1 MVRPQ
6 DEEPDEQWR
15 MTVNL
20 LAIIAVLMMIGAG
33 FWLLRELDAA
43 KKAQECLASAA
54 RHQCRQI
61 RAP

>member
-1 MVRPQ
+1 MVRPL
-6 DEEPDEQWR
+6 DEEPDEHWR

-20 LAIIAVLMMIGAG
+20 LAIIAVLVMVGAG
-33 FWLLRELDAA
+33 FWLLRELNDA

-61 RAP
+61 GRP

>member
-1 MVRPQ
+1 MVRPH

-20 LAIIAVLMMIGAG
+20 LAIIAVLVMVGAG
-33 FWLLRELDAA
+33 FWLLRELNAA
-43 KKAQECLASAA
+43 SKAQECLASAA

-61 RAP
+61 K

>member
-1 MVRPQ
+1 MVRRQ

-20 LAIIAVLMMIGAG
+20 LAIIAVLVMIGVG
-33 FWLLRELDAA
+33 FWLLRELNAA
-43 KKAQECLASAA
+43 KKAQECLATAA

-61 RAP
+61 GAP

>member
-1 MVRPQ
+1 MVRRQ

-20 LAIIAVLMMIGAG
+20 LAIIAVLVMIGVG
-33 FWLLRELDAA
+33 FWLLRELNDA

-61 RAP
+61 R

>member
-20 LAIIAVLMMIGAG
+20 LAIIAVLVMIGAG

-43 KKAQECLASAA
+43 RKAQECLASAA

-61 RAP
+61 R

>member
-1 MVRPQ
+1 MVRRQ

-20 LAIIAVLMMIGAG
+20 LAIIAVLVMVGAG
-33 FWLLRELDAA
+33 FWLLRELAAA

-54 RHQCRQI
+54 RNHSRQI
-61 RAP
+61 GTP

>member
-1 MVRPQ
+1 MVRRQ

-20 LAIIAVLMMIGAG
+20 LAIIAVLVMIGAG
-33 FWLLRELDAA
+33 FWLLRELNAA

-61 RAP
+61 GTR

>member
-1 MVRPQ
+1 MVRRQ

-20 LAIIAVLMMIGAG
+20 LAIIAVLVMIGAG
-33 FWLLRELDAA
+33 FWLLRELNDA

-61 RAP
+61 R

>member
-1 MVRPQ
+1 MVRRQ

-20 LAIIAVLMMIGAG
+20 LAIIAVLVMIGAG
-33 FWLLRELDAA
+33 FWLLREFDAA

-61 RAP
+61 R

>member
-20 LAIIAVLMMIGAG
+20 LAIVAVLALLGLG
-33 FWLLRELDAA
+33 FWLLRELHQAG
-43 KKAQECLASAA
+43 KAQDCLSSGQ
-54 RHQCRQI
+54 RSCRQI
-61 RAP
+61 RTP

>member
-1 MVRPQ
+1 MVRRQ

-33 FWLLRELDAA
+33 FWLLRELNTAR
-43 KKAQECLASAA
+43 KAQECLASAA
-54 RHQCRQI
+54 RHECRQI
-61 RAP
+61 K

>member
-1 MVRPQ
+1 MVRRQ

-20 LAIIAVLMMIGAG
+20 LAIIAVLVMAGLG
-33 FWLLRELDAA
+33 FWLLRELNAA

-61 RAP
+61 GAP

>member
-1 MVRPQ
+1 MVRRQ

-20 LAIIAVLMMIGAG
+20 LAIIAVLVMIGAG
-33 FWLLRELDAA
+33 FWLLRELNEA
-43 KKAQECLASAA
+43 KRAQECLATAA

-61 RAP
+61 GAP

>member
-1 MVRPQ
+1 MVRRP
-6 DEEPDEQWR
+6 DEEPDEHWR

-20 LAIIAVLMMIGAG
+20 LAVIAVLVMIGLG

-54 RHQCRQI
+54 RHHCRQI
-61 RAP
+61 GTP